1 MTKNKAK
8 NKVLIAEDEEAM
20 LLALTD
26 SFESANFDVLG
37 AKDGEEGLR
46 IALKEHPDVIIIDI
60 VMPKMDGMTM
70 LKKLREDDWGKSVP
84 VMILTNLSE
93 AEKIAEAMEDRV
105 SDYLIKTDWSLEDIV
120 KKVKKL
126 LKDCPICQG
135 K

>member
-1 MTKNKAK
+1 MTKNTAK
-8 NKVLIAEDEEAM
+8 SKVLIAEDETAM

-46 IALKEHPDVIIIDI
+46 IALKEHPHVILIDI

-84 VMILTNLSE
+84 IMILTNLSE
-93 AEKIAEAMEDRV
+93 TEKIAEAMEDRA

>member
-8 NKVLIAEDEEAM
+8 NKVLIAEDQEAM
-20 LLALTD
+20 LEALTE
-26 SFESANFDVLG
+26 SFESANFDVFG

-46 IALKEHPDVIIIDI
+46 VALKEHPHVILIDI
-60 VMPKMDGMTM
+60 LMPKMDGITM
-70 LKKLREDDWGKSVP
+70 LKKLREDNWGKSVP

-93 AEKIAEAMEDRV
+93 VEKIAEAIEDGI

-126 LKDCPICQG
+126 IHPVK
-135 K
+135 